1 MYNRSLILSAIFLFN
16 FLGIALA
23 QDKKADPVI
32 LTIAGENIPKSE
44 FERVFKKNNTKETNF
59 DKKAVADYVEL
70 YINYKLKVR
79 EALELGMDTVQ
90 TFKDELSGYRKQL
103 AQPYLVDKDVNES
116 LLKEAYN
123 RMKIDLRCSHILIKC
138 EPGALPKDTIE
149 AYNKAIKVRGEL
161 LKGADFAATARKYS
175 DDPSAK
181 ENAGDLGY
189 FSAMQMVYPFE
200 TAAYNT
206 KLGEISMPVRTR
218 FGYHLVK
225 VVDRRDDPGE
235 VKVAQIM
242 VKSLAGAK
250 AEDSAKA
257 VQKINEI
264 YTKLKAGEKFED
276 LASQFSD
283 DQPSAKKGGVMQS
296 FGTGRMVPEFENAAF
311 ALSKP
316 GDFTEPVR
324 TSIGWHIIKL
334 IEKKPVGTYE
344 ELQADLKQRVQKD
357 SRSELGRS
365 SMVNRVKSKY
375 GFKEN
380 PKAIEEVTRTAD
392 TTLLQ
397 GKWTTE
403 KIRGMNATVFTLGNK
418 VYTQQDL
425 GNFIS
430 DHQTRRGNAT
440 VPQVLATNMYNDMVS
455 ESAIE
460 YEETKLDSLYPDFRN
475 LMQEYRDGILL
486 FELTD
491 KKVWS
496 KAVKDT
502 AGLRDFY
509 ARNKTNYMWGER
521 IDADIF
527 TAANS
532 AIAAQ
537 VRKEMKQIDDL
548 DTLQAKINKTSQLN
562 LQIKS
567 GKFSKGE
574 NEIIDKLERKTGLTK
589 DMEVDHKIVFVNVK
603 QIIPAQP
610 KSLEEAK
617 GLITAD
623 YQNELEKEWI
633 KSLRAKYPV
642 VVNKE
647 VVDSIASK

>member
-1 MYNRSLILSAIFLFN
+1 
-16 FLGIALA
+16 
-23 QDKKADPVI
+23 
-32 LTIAGENIPKSE
+32 
-44 FERVFKKNNTKETNF
+44 
-59 DKKAVADYVEL
+59 
-70 YINYKLKVR
+70 
-79 EALELGMDTVQ
+79 
-90 TFKDELSGYRKQL
+90 
-103 AQPYLVDKDVNES
+103 
-116 LLKEAYN
+116 
-123 RMKIDLRCSHILIKC
+123 
-138 EPGALPKDTIE
+138 
-149 AYNKAIKVRGEL
+149 
-161 LKGADFAATARKYS
+161 
-175 DDPSAK
+175 
-181 ENAGDLGY
+181 
-189 FSAMQMVYPFE
+189 
-200 TAAYNT
+200 
-206 KLGEISMPVRTR
+206 
-218 FGYHLVK
+218 
-225 VVDRRDDPGE
+225 
-235 VKVAQIM
+235 
-242 VKSLAGAK
+242 
-250 AEDSAKA
+250 
-257 VQKINEI
+257 
-264 YTKLKAGEKFED
+264 
-276 LASQFSD
+276 
-283 DQPSAKKGGVMQS
+283 MQS